1 MEAGKAVFS
10 WRGFEKRS
18 HAAEHVISFPFF
30 PKKHQQFSRTPQTLE
45 KVSTTSNT
53 KNPTWTPIQNS
64 GGKCPSRAADYTLA
78 RAFLELGQ
86 TRKDR
91 TDRSTSMSAQLIRK
105 VIRILEALISII
117 LMLLHGKLVLFFH
130 RQLREDKHGICGL
143 LGIIGVRVGGGK
155 VIVGQFDIWS
165 H

>member
-1 MEAGKAVFS
+1 MGFLSVSSIKPIKTTTDNRMEAGKAVFS

-64 GGKCPSRAADYTLA
+64 GGKCPFSVRMEK
-78 RAFLELGQ
+78 R
-86 TRKDR
+86 R
-91 TDRSTSMSAQLIRK
+91 
-105 VIRILEALISII
+105 
-117 LMLLHGKLVLFFH
+117 LHG
-130 RQLREDKHGICGL
+130 L
-143 LGIIGVRVGGGK
+143 LITLWQGPP
-155 VIVGQFDIWS
+155 
-165 H
+165 

>member
-1 MEAGKAVFS
+1 MDADSEFRGKM
-10 WRGFEKRS
+10 
-18 HAAEHVISFPFF
+18 PF
-30 PKKHQQFSRTPQTLE
+30 QCE
-45 KVSTTSNT
+45 N
-53 KNPTWTPIQNS
+53 
-64 GGKCPSRAADYTLA
+64 GEEMPSRAADYTLA
-78 RAFLELGQ
+78 RASLELGR

-143 LGIIGVRVGGGK
+143 LGIIGVRVGGEGCCGT
-155 VIVGQFDIWS
+155 V
-165 H
+165 

>member
-1 MEAGKAVFS
+1 MDADSEFRGKM
-10 WRGFEKRS
+10 
-18 HAAEHVISFPFF
+18 PF
-30 PKKHQQFSRTPQTLE
+30 QCENGEET
-45 KVSTTSNT
+45 
-53 KNPTWTPIQNS
+53 
-64 GGKCPSRAADYTLA
+64 PSRAADYTLA
-78 RAFLELGQ
+78 RASLELGQ

-143 LGIIGVRVGGGK
+143 LGIIGVRVGGEGYCGT
-155 VIVGQFDIWS
+155 V
-165 H
+165 